1 MATLGLQGDLTHTH
15 THSPGLVLRDAGS
28 NPGHVITQAS
38 ASSPAN
44 WLVLVTQSCLTLWTP

>member
-44 WLVLVTQSCLTLWTP
+44 WLVLVTQS